1 MTLMAD
7 IILIALTDFLEN
19 NYRFAKKRDSFIF
32 LFPNTWVRLFFKSYG
47 RRRAMARVNH
57 GFIGQRVHLLSD
69 IMKELLLVPPGQMSL
84 PYTVWTK
91 HVSTDHEPL
100 LCSLEAQM
108 CRRMARKKQET
119 KTLCANGDG
128 FSLF

>member
-7 IILIALTDFLEN
+7 IILIALTDFIEN
-19 NYRFAKKRDSFIF
+19 KYRFAKKIVSFIY
-32 LFPNTWVRLFFKSYG
+32 LLPNKWVRLFFKSYS
-47 RRRAMARVNH
+47 RRRALAGVNH

-69 IMKELLLVPPGQMSL
+69 IMKEVLVVTAGQISP
-84 PYTVWTK
+84 PYTVSKK
-91 HVSTDHEPL
+91 HVSTDHETL
-100 LCSLEAQM
+100 LCSIEAQM

-128 FSLF
+128 FSLL